1 MRPPGEQ
8 GARRDAAK
16 QLKVLMPSC
25 FDRLSISDELAGH
38 LDEGNGGADTAQPTA
53 LVVNSF
59 GKVWHVEVGRDGG
72 GAFLGHGWP
81 EFVDAN
87 GFGVGWFLVLRHEGR
102 GVLTVKAFDLTCC
115 LKESRGLQPSTATRS
130 KGYGSHKPQFIKVLL
145 PDFMEKMLIP
155 PAFVQRYVSEAQ
167 QSSKMA
173 IIASQFGKFRPIEV
187 EEDGHGMFL
196 AGGWPQ
202 FLAFHGI
209 SEGDVVL
216 FRYEGNML
224 FKIKVFGLNGC
235 QKNLRGKG
243 AGTQQNSEKQ
253 KEAHS
258 YGKHERSSGKE
269 DRRPKGSLSS
279 LNEGPRKKRRFDSFE
294 IGQRPWIKKKIS
306 TYMLKK
312 FLSLA
317 TTFCDSI
324 GLVGQC
330 TITLKT
336 SMKSTRCWQVGARR
350 LKTYG
355 YLGGEIWRSF
365 CMENKIREGDV
376 CTFHIVET
384 ALWHVVITRCSDRT
398 G

>member
-1 MRPPGEQ
+1 MRSPGEL

-25 FDRLSISDELAGH
+25 FHRLSISDELAGH
-38 LDEGNGGADTAQPTA
+38 LDAGNGGDDTALPMA

-59 GKVWHVEVGRDGG
+59 GKVWQVEVGRDGG
-72 GAFLGHGWP
+72 GAFLGPGWP
-81 EFVDAN
+81 EFVAAN

-130 KGYGSHKPQFIKVLL
+130 NRYGSHKPQFIKVLL
-145 PDFMEKMLIP
+145 PDFTEKMLIP

-173 IIASQFGKFRPIEV
+173 IIASQFGKFWPIEV
-187 EEDGHGMFL
+187 NKDGSGMFL
-196 AGGWPQ
+196 AGGWSQ

-209 SEGDVVL
+209 SEGDVML
-216 FRYEGNML
+216 LRYEGNMV
-224 FKIKVFGLNGC
+224 FKMKVFGLNGC
-235 QKNLRGKG
+235 QKDLKG
-243 AGTQQNSEKQ
+243 RATGTQQNTERQ
-253 KEAHS
+253 KEAHLCR
-258 YGKHERSSGKE
+258 KHERSSGKE

-279 LNEGPRKKRRFDSFE
+279 SNKGSRKKRRLCSLE
-294 IGQRPWIKKKIS
+294 NGERPSIKKEMN
-306 TYMLKK
+306 TYSVKK

-317 TTFCDSI
+317 TTFCDLI
-324 GLVGQC
+324 GLVGEC

-336 SMKSTRCWQVGARR
+336 SMKSTKCWQVGARR
-350 LKTYG
+350 YKNYG
-355 YLGGEIWRSF
+355 YLGGKRWKSF

-376 CTFHIVET
+376 CTFHIVEA
-384 ALWHVVITRCSDRT
+384 ALWHVVITHNSDRI